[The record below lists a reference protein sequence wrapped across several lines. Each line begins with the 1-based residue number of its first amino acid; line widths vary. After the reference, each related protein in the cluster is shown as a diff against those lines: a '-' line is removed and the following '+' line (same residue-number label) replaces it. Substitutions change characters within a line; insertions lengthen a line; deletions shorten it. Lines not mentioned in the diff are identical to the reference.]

1 MDIVVGMYFVLIV
14 FVMILFGF
22 KVTQM
27 MVVSSRVE
35 DALAASNLASALI
48 DLEEYGKSHRVIIR
62 EPENAFV
69 VFREALCQNLQLD
82 EELNAS
88 GSDLIDAFKIS
99 EYRVYNVYDDAVE
112 VYIIN
117 EKGVLQEQYS
127 GRIGE
132 IVTPDGVTV
141 NSTTIYSKVSFE
153 TDGIAGFNIQ
163 AGKEKSIDIVR
174 CEDE

>member
-1 MDIVVGMYFVLIV
+1 
-14 FVMILFGF
+14 
-22 KVTQM
+22 M
-27 MVVSSRVE
+27 MVLSSRVE

-62 EPENAFV
+62 EPENAFG

-88 GSDLIDAFKIS
+88 DNDLIDVFGIS
-99 EYRVYNVYDDAVE
+99 EYRVYNVYDDVVE

-117 EKGVLQEQYS
+117 GKGVLQEQYS

-132 IVTPDGVTV
+132 IVTPDGVNV

-153 TDGIAGFNIQ
+153 TGGIAGFNIR